1 MKLNDFFDIQEFVP
15 PEIFNKFGA
24 SSTWFIQKDVVD
36 GITFI
41 RETLDIR
48 IRGNNWHKVK
58 GGMQNRGYRLPGNST
73 GASLSQHFLA
83 NALDWD
89 SPDMSVAEIY
99 KWLMDNQDMIIA
111 KTAFRTIENLS
122 LTNKSGDGW
131 IHLDKRW
138 VSNPKGLLVVG

>member
-1 MKLNDFFDIQEFVP
+1 MKLNGFFYAQEFVP
-15 PEIFNKFGA
+15 PQIFNNPKVSPLWYIDREVF
-24 SSTWFIQKDVVD
+24 D

-41 RETLDIR
+41 RKTLKIR
-48 IRGNNWHKVK
+48 IRGNNWHE
-58 GGMQNRGYRLPGNST
+58 GGTLQNRGFRIKQIGD
-73 GASLSQHFLA
+73 ASLSQHLLA
-83 NALDWD
+83 NAFDFDSLD
-89 SPDMSVAEIY
+89 MTVAEIY

-111 KTAFRTIENLS
+111 KTAFRAIENLS